1 MKKLLVTGGAGLIGS
16 NLVKVLSDH
25 SQYQIKVVDNLW
37 RGRKENL
44 VGSQG
49 SGFDIEKD
57 FLELDLSDY
66 ANCEFATRD
75 VDLVVHLADIVAGID
90 YVFRHQYFLFQKNIQ
105 INSNLLNAAIKNNVD
120 KILYVGTAC
129 SYPAS
134 KQREVTDM
142 LLREEDAYPAE
153 PETAYG
159 WSKLMGEY
167 EIQLATNDGLIESSI
182 LRLHNVYGPP
192 CEIDPRRSQVIP
204 ALCRKAVEYPE
215 AEFIVWG
222 SGQQRRAFVFVT
234 DVVDAIVLGINHG
247 FGHGVIQIGASESIA
262 ISQIAE
268 QIVRISE
275 KDIEIKYDESR
286 PEGDV
291 DRKADYSKA
300 KDVLGWEPKVGID
313 EGLTRTYRWVSRQLK
328 NLVND

>member
-1 MKKLLVTGGAGLIGS
+1 VKRLLITGGAGLIGS
-16 NLVKVLSDH
+16 NLVHALIQRQK
-25 SQYQIKVVDNLW
+25 YRIKVVDNLW

-44 VGSQG
+44 PESKGSA
-49 SGFDIEKD
+49 FDTKRD
-57 FLELDLSDY
+57 FFQLDLTEY
-66 ANCEFATRD
+66 ENCERVTKD
-75 VDLVVHLADIVAGID
+75 VDLIVHLADIVAGIS
-90 YVFRHQYFLFQKNIQ
+90 YVFGNEYSLYQENTR
-105 INSNLLNAAIKNNVD
+105 INSNLLKAAISNRVEN
-120 KILYVGTAC
+120 ILYVGTAC

-134 KQREVTDM
+134 KQREVTEV
-142 LLREEDAYPAE
+142 LLKEEEVYPAE

-167 EIQLATNDGLIESSI
+167 ELGLATNEGLIDSII
-182 LRLHNVYGPP
+182 LRLHNVYGPR
-192 CEIDPRRSQVIP
+192 CDIDPKRSQVIP
-204 ALCRKAVEYPE
+204 ALCRKAAEYPE
-215 AEFIVWG
+215 GEFIVWG
-222 SGQQRRAFVFVT
+222 SGNQRRAFIFVA
-234 DVVDAIVLGINHG
+234 DVVDAILRALDRG
-247 FGHGVIQIGASESIA
+247 FGHGVIQIGTSKSFA
-262 ISQIAE
+262 IGEIAE

-313 EGLTRTYRWVSRQLK
+313 EGLARTYRWVSRQLK

>member
-105 INSNLLNAAIKNNVD
+105 INSNLLKAAIKNDVE

-134 KQREVTDM
+134 KQSEVTDV

-153 PETAYG
+153 PESSYG

-167 EIQLATNDGLIESSI
+167 EIELATNEGLIDSSI

-204 ALCRKAVEYPE
+204 ALCRKAVEFPE
-215 AEFIVWG
+215 AEFVVWG
-222 SGQQRRAFVFVT
+222 SGNQRRAFVFVT
-234 DVVDAIVLGINHG
+234 DVVDAIVRSIDHG
-247 FGHGVIQIGASESIA
+247 FGQGVIQIGASESIS
-262 ISQIAE
+262 ISQIAKK
-268 QIVRISE
+268 IVSISQ
-275 KDIEIKYDESR
+275 KDIEIKFDKSK

-291 DRKADYSKA
+291 DRKADFSKA
-300 KDVLGWEPKVGID
+300 KNLLGWEPKVTTD
-313 EGLTRTYRWVSRQLK
+313 KGLAETYRWVDKQVK
-328 NLVND
+328 KVIHG

>member
-1 MKKLLVTGGAGLIGS
+1 VKRLLITGGAGLIGS
-16 NLVKVLSDH
+16 NLVHALIQRQK
-25 SQYQIKVVDNLW
+25 YRIKVVDNLW

-44 VGSQG
+44 PESKGSA
-49 SGFDIEKD
+49 FDTKRD
-57 FLELDLSDY
+57 FFQLDLTEY
-66 ANCEFATRD
+66 ENCERVTKD
-75 VDLVVHLADIVAGID
+75 VDLIVHLADIVAGIS
-90 YVFRHQYFLFQKNIQ
+90 YVFGNEYSLYQENTR
-105 INSNLLNAAIKNNVD
+105 INSNLLKAAISNGVG

-134 KQREVTDM
+134 KQSEITDI
-142 LLREEDAYPAE
+142 LLKEEDVYPAE
-153 PETAYG
+153 PESAYG

-167 EIQLATNDGLIESSI
+167 ELGLATDEGLIDSTI
-182 LRLHNVYGPP
+182 LRLHNVYGPR
-192 CEIDPRRSQVIP
+192 CDIDPKTSQVIP

-215 AEFIVWG
+215 SEFLVWG
-222 SGQQRRAFVFVT
+222 SGNQRRAFVFVA
-234 DVVDAIVLGINHG
+234 DVVDAILRALDQG
-247 FGHGVIQIGASESIA
+247 FGHGVIQIGTSKSFA
-262 ISQIAE
+262 IGEIAE

-313 EGLTRTYRWVSRQLK
+313 EGLARTYRWVSRQLK